1 MTPYDRGYRDGMQ
14 QCEREADL
22 AYVEGYTDACHDSM
36 WKYVACTVTGGIVS
50 AVCVILLN

>member
-50 AVCVILLN
+50 AACVILLN